1 MRRKRAIKTIDVN
14 GVRCVHVTKNRRIG
28 EESEL
33 ILIRLGMASLFPF
46 LRRLRKENRY
56 DNERARGEAVMIPY
70 L

>member
-1 MRRKRAIKTIDVN
+1 VTQTVDVN
-14 GVRCVHVTKNRRIG
+14 GVRCVHVTQNRSIG

-33 ILIRLGMASLFPF
+33 ILMRLGMASLFQF

-56 DNERARGEAVMIPY
+56 DNERARGEGVMIPY